1 MNKEIKVTIN
11 QNVCDFP
18 NTFQLGEEEVKKV
31 AEIMSASMS
40 QNIEASP
47 AQILTAYMALSC
59 TALHIMYAEHGQTKA
74 DLKYILRCMVKDM
87 EIFINNL

>member
-1 MNKEIKVTIN
+1 
-11 QNVCDFP
+11 
-18 NTFQLGEEEVKKV
+18 
-31 AEIMSASMS
+31 MS

-87 EIFINNL
+87 EILINNL